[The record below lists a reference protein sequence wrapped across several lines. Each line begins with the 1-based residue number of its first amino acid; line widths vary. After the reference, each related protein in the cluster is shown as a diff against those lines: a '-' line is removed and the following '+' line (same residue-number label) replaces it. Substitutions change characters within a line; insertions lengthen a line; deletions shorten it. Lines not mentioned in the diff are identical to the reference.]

1 MDFELITICFSFLIR
16 MIQIRSV
23 AILENPNAGKGHS
36 GKLATWLSNE
46 LAARAITSMVFKE
59 NWPAGFDDF
68 SDVWL
73 IGGDGTINYFINHYP
88 NCDKPIALFKGGT
101 GNDFAWKLYGDR
113 TDAEQLEQVL
123 HSVPKYIDAAKFNDT
138 LFINCLGVGFDGEI
152 INSMKAIRFLG
163 GHLGYLLAVVLKIF
177 SFREY
182 TLHIKTINE
191 TWNEPF
197 LLAMIVNSS
206 RAGGGFFVA
215 PEASITD
222 GKLDMVL
229 CKKMPVWKRLK
240 YLPVIKSGKH
250 MHHPFIIHRLEEKFI
265 IQCEKEIAIQIDGE
279 LRYAKELL
287 VEVLPAKFL
296 FRY

>member
-1 MDFELITICFSFLIR
+1 M
-16 MIQIRSV
+16 QISSV
-23 AILENPNAGKGHS
+23 AILENPYAGKGRS
-36 GKLATWLSNE
+36 GKLSGWLSDE
-46 LAARAITSMVFKE
+46 LAARKIPCTVFKD
-59 NWPAGFDDF
+59 NWPSHFEDF

-88 NCDKPIALFKGGT
+88 NCNKPIALFKGGT
-101 GNDFAWKLYGDR
+101 GNDFAWKLYGDKM
-113 TDAEQLEQVL
+113 DADQLEQVL
-123 HSVPKYIDAAKFNDT
+123 HAFPKYIDAAKFNDT

-163 GHLGYLLAVVLKIF
+163 GHIGYLLAVVLKIF

-182 TLHIKTINE
+182 SLRIKTINE
-191 TWNEPF
+191 TWNKPF
-197 LLAMIVNSS
+197 LLAMVVNSS

-215 PEASITD
+215 PDASITD

-229 CKKMPVWKRLK
+229 CGKLPVWKRLK

-250 MHHPFIIHRLEEKFI
+250 MHLPFIIHRLEEKFI
-265 IQCEKEIAIQIDGE
+265 IQCEKEIAVQIDGE

-287 VEVLPAKFL
+287 VEVLPSKFL

>member
-1 MDFELITICFSFLIR
+1 M
-16 MIQIRSV
+16 MQIYSV
-23 AILENPNAGKGHS
+23 AILENPNAGKGRS
-36 GKLATWLSNE
+36 GKLAGWLCNE
-46 LAARAITSMVFKE
+46 LAARSIAYTVF
-59 NWPAGFDDF
+59 NNHWPSHFDEF
-68 SDVWL
+68 SDIWL

-88 NCDKPIALFKGGT
+88 DCDKPIALFKGGT

-113 TDAEQLEQVL
+113 SDAEQLEQVL
-123 HSVPKYIDAAKFNDT
+123 NAIPKYIDAAKFNDT

-152 INSMKAIRFLG
+152 ISSMKAIRFLG
-163 GHLGYLLAVVLKIF
+163 GHVGYLLAVVLKIF

-215 PEASITD
+215 PDASITD

-250 MHHPFIIHRLEEKFI
+250 LHLPFIKHRMEGKFI

-279 LRYAKELL
+279 LRFAKELL
-287 VEVLPAKFL
+287 VEVLPSKFL